1 MIFSLTQARKGLAVL
16 DSSWSGV
23 SDKIALVA
31 DFLLRLTLAK
41 VFFSSGWVKVSDW
54 GSTLFLFQEEY
65 KVPFLPPELAAYL
78 ATGAELG
85 LSVLLVLGLLTRL
98 SALGLF
104 VLNGV
109 AVLAYYDTLKDSPVA
124 LNDHWYWGLM
134 LCIVWVLPLRQL
146 SADYWLKRM
155 D

>member
-1 MIFSLTQARKGLAVL
+1 MIFSLKQARKGLAVL

-134 LCIVWVLPLRQL
+134 LCIVVVLPLRQL

>member
-124 LNDHWYWGLM
+124 LHDHWYWGLM

>member
-1 MIFSLTQARKGLAVL
+1 MIFSFTQARKVLTVL

-124 LNDHWYWGLM
+124 LHDHWYWGLM

>member
-1 MIFSLTQARKGLAVL
+1 MIFSLTQARKVLTAL

-65 KVPFLPPELAAYL
+65 KVPLLPPELAAYL

>member
-85 LSVLLVLGLLTRL
+85 LSVMLVLGLLTRL

>member
-134 LCIVWVLPLRQL
+134 LCIVVVLPLRQL

>member
-1 MIFSLTQARKGLAVL
+1 MIFSLKQARKGLAVL

-65 KVPFLPPELAAYL
+65 KVPLLPPELAAYL

-124 LNDHWYWGLM
+124 LHDHWYWGLM

>member
-1 MIFSLTQARKGLAVL
+1 MIFSLTQARKVLTAL

-85 LSVLLVLGLLTRL
+85 LSVMLVLGLLTRL

>member
-1 MIFSLTQARKGLAVL
+1 MIFSLTQARKVLTVL

-65 KVPFLPPELAAYL
+65 KVPLLPPELAAYL

-124 LNDHWYWGLM
+124 LNDQWYWGLM

>member
-41 VFFSSGWVKVSDW
+41 VFFSSGWVKVIDW

-85 LSVLLVLGLLTRL
+85 LSVMLVLGLLTRL

>member
-1 MIFSLTQARKGLAVL
+1 MIFSLKQARKGLAVL

>member
-1 MIFSLTQARKGLAVL
+1 MIFSLKQARKGLAVL

-124 LNDHWYWGLM
+124 LHDHWYWGLM

>member
-1 MIFSLTQARKGLAVL
+1 MGFFITQTRTYLAIW
-16 DSSWSGV
+16 DSHWRGV
-23 SDKIALVA
+23 SDKIGLVA

-41 VFFSSGWVKVSDW
+41 VFFSSGWVKLNDW
-54 GSTLFLFQEEY
+54 GSTLFLFEEEY
-65 KVPFLPPELAAYL
+65 KVPLIPADLAAYL

-85 LSVLLVLGLLTRL
+85 LAVLLMLGLLTRL

-109 AVLAYYDTLKDSPVA
+109 AVLSYYDTLKDSPAA

-134 LCIVWVLPLRQL
+134 LCIVLVLPLRQL

-155 D
+155 K